1 VSDAAPDP
9 APDPDVVLTFR
20 DAAVRFGERTLWSG
34 LDLTLRRGEFV
45 AILGPNGSG
54 KTSLL
59 RTVLGQLPLSD
70 GSLSFLGRPA
80 RHGDRRIGYIPQQRI
95 ADRDTPVRARELVGF
110 GIDGH
115 RFGLPLPNRA
125 KRVRVAAAL
134 DAVGAGAWAKRSI
147 GTMSGGEQQRVRI
160 AQALVGR
167 PDLLLCDEPLSSL
180 DLLHQRGVS
189 QLLDRSRKDHD
200 LGLLMITHDI
210 NPVLTMV
217 DRVVYVA
224 AGQVRVGTVSEVLTT
239 DVLSDLYQTTVEVL
253 RVQGRIVVAGVPR
266 DEASGHLGADDH
278 HEQAPL

>member
-1 VSDAAPDP
+1 MTDR
-9 APDPDVVLTFR
+9 APDPDAVLTFR

-34 LDLTLRRGEFV
+34 LDLSLRRGEFV

-59 RTVLGQLPLSD
+59 RTVLGQLPLSS
-70 GSLSFLGRPA
+70 GTLTFLGRPA

-95 ADRDTPVRARELVGF
+95 ADRDAPLRARELVGF

-115 RFGLPLPNRA
+115 RFGLPFPSRTRRA
-125 KRVRVAAAL
+125 RVAEAL
-134 DAVGAGAWAKRSI
+134 DAVGAADWSTRSI

-167 PDLLLCDEPLSSL
+167 PDLLLADEPLSSL
-180 DLLHQRGVS
+180 DLLHQRGIS
-189 QLLDRSRKDHD
+189 HLLDRSRRDQD

-210 NPVLTMV
+210 NPVLNMV

-224 AGQVRVGTVSEVLTT
+224 AGQVRVGTVAEVLTT
-239 DVLSDLYQTTVEVL
+239 EVLSDLYQTAVEVL
-253 RVQGRIVVAGVPR
+253 RVQGRIVVAGVPQ

-278 HEQAPL
+278 HEPAPL

>member
-1 VSDAAPDP
+1 MSEP
-9 APDPDVVLTFR
+9 APDSRADAGVVLTFR
-20 DAAVRFGERTLWSG
+20 DAAVGFGDRTLWSG
-34 LDLTLRRGEFV
+34 LDLTLNRGEFV

-59 RTVLGQLPLSD
+59 RAVLGQLPLS
-70 GSLSFLGRPA
+70 GGTLEFLGHPVH
-80 RHGDRRIGYIPQQRI
+80 HGDRRIGYVPQQRI

-110 GIDGH
+110 GLDGH
-115 RFGLPLPNRA
+115 RFGLPLPNRSRRA
-125 KRVRVAAAL
+125 RVTAAL
-134 DAVGAGAWAKRSI
+134 DAVGAGDWATRSI

-189 QLLDRSRKDHD
+189 QLLDRSRKDRE

-210 NPVLTMV
+210 NPVLDMV

-224 AGQVRVGTVSEVLTT
+224 AGQVRVGAVSEVLTT
-239 DVLSDLYQTTVEVL
+239 EVLSDLYQTTVQVL

-266 DEASGHLGADDH
+266 DEASGHLGADEH

>member
-1 VSDAAPDP
+1 VTEQTSHPDA
-9 APDPDVVLTFR
+9 VLTFR

-59 RTVLGQLPLSD
+59 RAVLGELPLSS
-70 GSLSFLGRPA
+70 GSLTFLGRPA
-80 RHGDRRIGYIPQQRI
+80 RHGNRRIGYIPQQRI
-95 ADRDTPVRARELVGF
+95 ADRGAPVRARELVGF
-110 GIDGH
+110 GLDGH
-115 RFGLPLPNRA
+115 RFGLPLPHRA
-125 KRVRVAAAL
+125 KRARVAEAL
-134 DAVGAGAWAKRSI
+134 EAVGAGDWAKRSI

-167 PDLLLCDEPLSSL
+167 PDLLLADEPLSSL

-189 QLLDRSRKDHD
+189 QLLDRSRRDQD

-210 NPVLTMV
+210 NPVLAMV
-217 DRVVYVA
+217 DRVVYIA
-224 AGQVRVGTVSEVLTT
+224 AGQVRVGPVSEVLTT
-239 DVLSDLYQTTVEVL
+239 EVLSDLYRTAVEVL
-253 RVQGRIVVAGVPR
+253 RVQGRIVVAGVPQ

-278 HEQAPL
+278 HEPAPL

>member
-1 VSDAAPDP
+1 MTEP
-9 APDPDVVLTFR
+9 APDADTVLTFR

-34 LDLTLRRGEFV
+34 LDLTLKRGEFV
-45 AILGPNGSG
+45 AVLGPNGSG

-59 RTVLGQLPLSD
+59 RTVLGQLPLST
-70 GSLSFLGRPA
+70 GTLSFLGHPA

-95 ADRDTPVRARELVGF
+95 ADRGTPLRARELVGF

-125 KRVRVAAAL
+125 RRARVAAAL
-134 DAVGAGAWAKRSI
+134 DAVGASEWATRSI

-180 DLLHQRGVS
+180 DLLHQRAIS
-189 QLLDRSRKDHD
+189 HLLDRSRRDED

-210 NPVLTMV
+210 NPVLNMV
-217 DRVVYVA
+217 DRVVYIA
-224 AGQVRVGTVSEVLTT
+224 AGQVRVGTVAEVLTT
-239 DVLSDLYQTTVEVL
+239 EVLSDLYQTTVEVL
-253 RVQGRIVVAGVPR
+253 RVQGRIVVAGVPE

-278 HEQAPL
+278 HEPAPL

>member
-1 VSDAAPDP
+1 MTEQAHDADA
-9 APDPDVVLTFR
+9 VLTFR

-59 RTVLGQLPLSD
+59 RTILGQLPLSA
-70 GSLSFLGRPA
+70 GSLSFLGRPV
-80 RHGDRRIGYIPQQRI
+80 RHGDRRIGYVPQQRI
-95 ADRDTPVRARELVGF
+95 ADRGTPVRARELVGF

-115 RFGLPLPNRA
+115 RFGLPLPSRTRRA
-125 KRVRVAAAL
+125 RVTEAL
-134 DAVGAGAWAKRSI
+134 EAVGAGAWATRAI

-189 QLLDRSRKDHD
+189 HLLDRSRREQD

-224 AGQVRVGTVSEVLTT
+224 AGQVRVGAVAEVLTT
-239 DVLSDLYQTTVEVL
+239 EVLSDLYQTTVEVL
-253 RVQGRIVVAGVPR
+253 RVQGRIVVAGVPQ

-278 HEQAPL
+278 HEPAPL